1 MEFLSYCGGL
11 VDFQSLIAKSG
22 KLLISKHTSG
32 FLRYRS
38 NCHNSCHAFL
48 CMNSWTWVT
57 LSPMSKIVTF
67 RSILICKLHRKP

>member
-11 VDFQSLIAKSG
+11 FDFQSLITKYG

-38 NCHNSCHAFL
+38 NCHNS
-48 CMNSWTWVT
+48 NVSTG
-57 LSPMSKIVTF
+57 
-67 RSILICKLHRKP
+67 SIICQCLDNLYMI